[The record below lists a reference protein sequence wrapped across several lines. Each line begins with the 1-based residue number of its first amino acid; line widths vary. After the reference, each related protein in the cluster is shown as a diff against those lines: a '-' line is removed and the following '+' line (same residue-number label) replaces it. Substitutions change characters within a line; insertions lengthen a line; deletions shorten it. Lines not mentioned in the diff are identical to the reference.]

1 MKLEISDWNM
11 IPYAG
16 AWSRQTEWFDAL
28 VHAKQAGEGYVNH
41 IVLCE
46 HPHVYTLGRSGKER
60 NMLLGEEQLRRIGA
74 TLYHI
79 DRGGDITYHGP
90 GQLVC
95 YPILNLEDFSLGLKE
110 YVHLLEEAVI
120 RVCASFGIAAGRLE
134 KATGVW
140 LEGDT
145 PRARKICAIGVRSS
159 HFVTMHGLALNVNT
173 DLRYFSYINPCGFID
188 KGVTSLQNIFLSG
201 PNRKVQLGNF
211 VGDAVKGSSYK
222 NYPPDIAKGIQLHR
236 AIDDYTDH
244 HPAVCEVVHRLQP
257 EFGRYSGV
265 LLDIY
270 FDYLLASRFESFS
283 GVSLRRYTRT
293 FYLSLLINYR
303 YLPLRFKRFIWHFI
317 LTDRLRKYAT
327 PNGIRESL
335 NIMVEYH
342 HIDISV
348 DKAIR
353 YLEEHDEE
361 LFAVFQPF
369 FIELQRFCTEYR
381 HNYKSQF

>member
-1 MKLEISDWNM
+1 MN
-11 IPYAG
+11 Y
-16 AWSRQTEWFDAL
+16 
-28 VHAKQAGEGYVNH
+28 
-41 IVLCE
+41 
-46 HPHVYTLGRSGKER
+46 
-60 NMLLGEEQLRRIGA
+60 
-74 TLYHI
+74 
-79 DRGGDITYHGP
+79 
-90 GQLVC
+90 
-95 YPILNLEDFSLGLKE
+95 
-110 YVHLLEEAVI
+110 
-120 RVCASFGIAAGRLE
+120 
-134 KATGVW
+134 
-140 LEGDT
+140 
-145 PRARKICAIGVRSS
+145 
-159 HFVTMHGLALNVNT
+159 LAH
-173 DLRYFSYINPCGFID
+173 
-188 KGVTSLQNIFLSG
+188 IFLSG
-201 PNRKVQLGNF
+201 SNRKVQLGNF

-270 FDYLLASRFESFS
+270 FDYLLASCFESFS

-353 YLEEHDEE
+353 YLEEHDVRGEKRCVSKFGRSE
-361 LFAVFQPF
+361 N
-369 FIELQRFCTEYR
+369 I
-381 HNYKSQF
+381 

>member
-1 MKLEISDWNM
+1 MNYL
-11 IPYAG
+11 A
-16 AWSRQTEWFDAL
+16 
-28 VHAKQAGEGYVNH
+28 
-41 IVLCE
+41 
-46 HPHVYTLGRSGKER
+46 HV
-60 NMLLGEEQLRRIGA
+60 
-74 TLYHI
+74 
-79 DRGGDITYHGP
+79 
-90 GQLVC
+90 
-95 YPILNLEDFSLGLKE
+95 
-110 YVHLLEEAVI
+110 
-120 RVCASFGIAAGRLE
+120 
-134 KATGVW
+134 
-140 LEGDT
+140 
-145 PRARKICAIGVRSS
+145 
-159 HFVTMHGLALNVNT
+159 
-173 DLRYFSYINPCGFID
+173 
-188 KGVTSLQNIFLSG
+188 FLSG

-236 AIDDYTDH
+236 AIDDYTDR

-270 FDYLLASRFESFS
+270 FDYLLASRFESFF

-303 YLPLRFKRFIWHFI
+303 YLPVRFKRFIWHFI

-327 PNGIRESL
+327 LNGIRESL

-348 DKAIR
+348 DKAIC
-353 YLEEHDEE
+353 YLKEHDEE

-369 FIELQRFCTEYR
+369 FIELQRFCAEYQ